1 VNWNNPVMR
10 LLIGVVAVAL
20 AIRIV
25 WLLIQPVLPA
35 LAVALVTFTIFRVVS
50 WWRDERW

>member
-1 VNWNNPVMR
+1 MNFGNPVMR
-10 LLIGVVAVAL
+10 LLVAVVAIAV
-20 AIRIV
+20 AIRVV

-35 LAVALVTFTIFRVVS
+35 LAVAVVAFAVLRIVG